1 MKYGEPQGSILGPL
15 LFLIYVNDI
24 LQISNLGV
32 DSYFNIIIICTDFNH
47 SNAPSNKVLDQTS
60 HFKIICLFYQYDIK
74 TVLTVMKT
82 AIEEEKKVDGIR

>member
-1 MKYGEPQGSILGPL
+1 M
-15 LFLIYVNDI
+15 
-24 LQISNLGV
+24 
-32 DSYFNIIIICTDFNH
+32 DSYFNIIIIYDFINKFGLRAACTDFNH

-82 AIEEEKKVDGIR
+82 PIEEEKKVDGIR